1 MQNRN
6 SENRKSNNLT
16 CFKHKHYIKLKQTNI
31 INTHTY
37 THTHTH
43 THTHINN
50 KTKESKESKEPKSE
64 TLSQYYNFL
73 ELDFDRPSQSIYSQ
87 PIQNE
92 LVNFRTQRTRSEK
105 VTIKQNL
112 I

>member
-16 CFKHKHYIKLKQTNI
+16 CFKHRHYIKLKQTNI
-31 INTHTY
+31 I
-37 THTHTH
+37 HTHTH